1 MQVSG
6 HIISNDE
13 AINVDI
19 GFIPDY
25 VELYLLD
32 AGATANLGLKYFGCL
47 ADDPESAAHGR
58 YGIAVDDAG
67 DITYAAAATNGII
80 PYDEGKRLQVLLPD
94 PKTGKLIKVRLGV
107 TADSIIYN
115 VDYNPLT
122 NYNTNGV
129 IRALTVTGTLIR
141 PTVHNG
147 CIYELKSKHS
157 DAAAGTEPTW
167 GTVPGG
173 ETSDGLGNV
182 WICREENIAKGGGLG
197 FTIGATLAST
207 ADDVIVFKAE
217 RHDRSGDMGDA
228 AIADPVS
235 FT

>member
-1 MQVSG
+1 MKVSG
-6 HIISNDE
+6 HIISNGTS

-25 VELYLLD
+25 VELYNELQ
-32 AGATANLGLKYFGCL
+32 GTETGLKWFRVLKDAAVAAAYGLYGILIGNDGAVSC
-47 ADDPESAAHGR
+47 AGSAA
-58 YGIAVDDAG
+58 
-67 DITYAAAATNGII
+67 NGII
-80 PYDEGKRLQVLLPD
+80 EYDEGKRLQVLLPD

-107 TADSIIYN
+107 TADSIIYA

-157 DAAAGTEPTW
+157 SAACGAEPDW
-167 GTVPGG
+167 GTVPGE
-173 ETSDGLGNV
+173 ETSDTLGNV
-182 WICREENIAKGGGLG
+182 WICREENIAKGGGKG
-197 FTIGATLAST
+197 FTIGSSLAGT
-207 ADDVIVFKAE
+207 ADKVIVFKAE
-217 RHDRSGDMGDA
+217 RHDRMGKMGDA

-235 FT
+235 FV

>member
-1 MQVSG
+1 MKVSG
-6 HIISNDE
+6 FVVSNGA

-25 VELYLLD
+25 VELYNFD
-32 AGATANLGLKYFGCL
+32 ADATANLGLKWFRCL
-47 ADDPESAAHGR
+47 ADDPETAAHGR
-58 YGIAVDDAG
+58 YGVAIADGG
-67 DITYAAAATNGII
+67 DITYAAAAANGII

-107 TADSIIYN
+107 TADSIIYA

-147 CIYELKSKHS
+147 CVYELKYKT
-157 DAAAGTEPTW
+157 AGAAGAEPTW
-167 GTVPGG
+167 STVPGE
-173 ETSDGLGNV
+173 ETTDTIGNI

-197 FTIGATLAST
+197 FTIGSSLAAT

-217 RHDRSGDMGDA
+217 KHIRSEDMGDA